1 MPKSSLSIDLVTTDD
16 DRDQQWMQ
24 LAYAQACLAQ
34 QSGEVP
40 VGAVLVKGGELIAAG
55 YNQPISQCDPSAHAE
70 IQTLRDAAKVLGNYR
85 LPGCTLYVT
94 LEPCAMCAM
103 AILHARLERLVYAA
117 ADPKTGAAGSV
128 LNLFDISVLNHH
140 TSVQGGVMAEACSD
154 LLKRFFS
161 LRRK

>member
-1 MPKSSLSIDLVTTDD
+1 MSNQSSSIDLVTTDD
-16 DRDQQWMQ
+16 ARDQDWMR
-24 LAYAQACLAQ
+24 LAYAQACLAEQ
-34 QSGEVP
+34 NGEVP
-40 VGAVLVKGGELIAAG
+40 VGAVLVKDGKLIAGG
-55 YNQPISQCDPSAHAE
+55 YNQPISLCDPSAHAE
-70 IQTLRDAAKVLGNYR
+70 MQTLRAAAKVLGNYR

-117 ADPKTGAAGSV
+117 TDPKTGAAGSV
-128 LNLFDISVLNHH
+128 LNLFDMSALNHH
-140 TSVQGGVMAEACSD
+140 TSVQGGVLAEVCSD